1 MTTRYRLSE
10 GCFFMR
16 TKPVL
21 FHISPPIH
29 QRHNL
34 AIKGII
40 PSKIPHQTISFM
52 RFGFDSLIQSFS
64 PDRTRFFQ
72 QLFFVKNF
80 FNVFLCFYPFEDLQC
95 AVKLLEDTFPIAH
108 SVSPHE
114 HHSQLIKGL
123 GFIPWYSQMSA
134 VSVFVQ
140 AAATLPGL

>member
-1 MTTRYRLSE
+1 
-10 GCFFMR
+10 MR
-16 TKPVL
+16 TKPVF
-21 FHISPPIH
+21 FHICSPIH

-64 PDRTRFFQ
+64 PDRTLFFQ

-80 FNVFLCFYPFEDLQC
+80 FNVFLCIYPFENLQG
-95 AVKLLEDTFPIAH
+95 AVKLLKGTFPIAR

-114 HHSQLIKGL
+114 HHSPLIKCR

-134 VSVFVQ
+134 VSVFIQ